1 MKQIH
6 KVNRKGKRA
15 VHKKTK
21 KRRYSESMVHT
32 TKFLNA
38 WDYILQTSSKYLLL
52 AREPQQK
59 CCGFFCPPIQNP
71 QAPRPTRCCSS
82 LVLR

>member
-21 KRRYSESMVHT
+21 KRKYSESMVHT

-38 WDYILQTSSKYLLL
+38 WDYILQTSSK
-52 AREPQQK
+52 
-59 CCGFFCPPIQNP
+59 
-71 QAPRPTRCCSS
+71 
-82 LVLR
+82 